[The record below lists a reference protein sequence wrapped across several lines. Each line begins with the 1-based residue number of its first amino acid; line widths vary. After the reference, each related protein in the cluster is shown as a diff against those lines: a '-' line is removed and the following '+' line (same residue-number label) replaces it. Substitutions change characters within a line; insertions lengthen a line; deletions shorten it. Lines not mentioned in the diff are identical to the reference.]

1 MVNIILCPYCK
12 KNIEL
17 TEALT
22 HQIREQ
28 QKQMLDEQFQK
39 KLAEVKKITEDS
51 LKKELEEK
59 YKFEEQDLKKQL
71 EQKEKKLSDFRNQ
84 EMKLREEKR
93 ALEEEKKD
101 LKLEVQRQIDE
112 EKKKIEEKILKDEE
126 EKHHL
131 KDLEKEKIINDLK
144 KALEDAQRK
153 AQQGSQQL
161 QGEVQELDLEQILK
175 NAFPTDVIEPVEK
188 GVKGADLRQT
198 VKTLRGNLC
207 GVILWESK
215 RTKAWSDS
223 WITKL
228 KDDLRAEKANIP
240 VIISSVLPGEADSG
254 FGLIDGVWVCS
265 FSLVIPLA
273 EIIRQKLIEVA
284 KERFLSQGKGEKAD
298 RLYSYIT
305 SHEFSQQVEA
315 MVEVYKNMNGQILKE
330 RAAFEKLWK
339 TREEQVKKLL
349 LSTANVVGGIMGQ
362 VGSSSMPQIKGLELL
377 ELDSGKE

>member
-112 EKKKIEEKILKDEE
+112 EKKKIEEKILKEEE
-126 EKHHL
+126 EKHYL

-207 GVILWESK
+207 GVILWEAK

-240 VIISSVLPGEADSG
+240 VIVSSILPDEAKSG
-254 FGLIDGVWVCS
+254 FGIRDGVWVVG
-265 FSLVIPLA
+265 FNLVLPLA
-273 EIIRQKLIEVA
+273 TLLRKNLLDLGFQKAV
-284 KERFLSQGKGEKAD
+284 SSHKGEKAEY
-298 RLYSYIT
+298 LYEYVT
-305 SHEFSQQVEA
+305 SHEFRQQVEA
-315 MVEVYKNMNGQILKE
+315 IVEVYKEMNDQILKE
-330 RAAFEKLWK
+330 RAAYEKIWK
-339 TREEQVKKLL
+339 LRESQVKRLMT
-349 LSTANVVGGIMGQ
+349 STANVVGSIQG
-362 VGSSSMPQIKGLELL
+362 
-377 ELDSGKE
+377 

>member
-1 MVNIILCPYCK
+1 MINSITCPHCK

-17 TEALT
+17 SEALI
-22 HQIREQ
+22 HQIREEE
-28 QKQMLDEQFQK
+28 KKAMDEKFQK
-39 KLAEVKKITEDS
+39 DLEEIKKETEES

-59 YKFEEQDLKKQL
+59 YKFEEKDLKKQL
-71 EQKEKKLSDFRNQ
+71 EEKDKKLSSFREQ
-84 EMKLREEKR
+84 ELKLREEKR
-93 ALEEEKKD
+93 SLEEEKKD

-112 EKKKIEEKILKDEE
+112 EKKKIEEKVLKEEE

-144 KALEDAQRK
+144 KSLEEAQRK

-161 QGEVQELDLEQILK
+161 QGEVQELDLEQMLK
-175 NAFPTDVIEPVEK
+175 NAFPTDVVEPVEK
-188 GVKGADLRQT
+188 GIKGADLRQI
-198 VKTLRGNLC
+198 VKTALGNIC
-207 GVILWESK
+207 GIILWESK

-228 KDDLRAEKANIP
+228 KDDLRAEKANVP
-240 VIISSVLPGEADSG
+240 VIVSTVLPKEIDSG
-254 FGLIDGVWVCS
+254 LGLKDGVWVCS
-265 FSLVIPLA
+265 FPLVLPLA
-273 EIIRQKLIEVA
+273 EILRQKLTEVA
-284 KERFLSQGKGEKAD
+284 KARYLSQGRGEKAD

-315 MVEVYKNMNGQILKE
+315 MVEVYKDMNGQILKE
-330 RAAFEKLWK
+330 RVAYEKLWK

-362 VGSSSMPQIKGLELL
+362 VGSSSMPQIKGLDLL
-377 ELDSGKE
+377 EIESGK